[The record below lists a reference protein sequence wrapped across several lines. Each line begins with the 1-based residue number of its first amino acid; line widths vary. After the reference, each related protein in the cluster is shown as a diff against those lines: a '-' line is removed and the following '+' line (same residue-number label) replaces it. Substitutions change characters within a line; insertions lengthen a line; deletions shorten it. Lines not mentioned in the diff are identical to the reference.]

1 MLRLIKSGIINKL
14 RYYVDLKM
22 LKQLYFT
29 LIYPYLN
36 YGIMSWGNTYASKL
50 TKICT
55 KQNKCIR
62 SIFFARSRENASIY
76 YKLLG
81 ILKFDNIFKLRI
93 ATLSYI
99 IAHKKKAVP
108 SIFLDFL
115 TMASSIH
122 SYNTRCASKLNF
134 TRPKVRTNYGIH
146 TFKYIASKIWEN
158 IPLNIKNS
166 ESIGI
171 FKRQYSILLLS
182 EQI

>member
-1 MLRLIKSGIINKL
+1 MYLDEYLNWDHQIKHVNVKINKNYGIINKL

-122 SYNTRCASKLNF
+122 SYNTRYASKLNF
-134 TRPKVRTNYGIH
+134 TRPKEQIMEYTLSN
-146 TFKYIASKIWEN
+146 
-158 IPLNIKNS
+158 
-166 ESIGI
+166 
-171 FKRQYSILLLS
+171 ILLQKYGKTYL
-182 EQI
+182 

>member
-1 MLRLIKSGIINKL
+1 
-14 RYYVDLKM
+14 M

-36 YGIMSWGNTYASKL
+36 YGVMSRGNTYASKL

-81 ILKFDNIFKLRI
+81 ILKLVNIFKLRI

-99 IAHKKKAVP
+99 IAHKKRLCLLFFW
-108 SIFLDFL
+108 IFLQWL
-115 TMASSIH
+115 
-122 SYNTRCASKLNF
+122 
-134 TRPKVRTNYGIH
+134 PV
-146 TFKYIASKIWEN
+146 
-158 IPLNIKNS
+158 
-166 ESIGI
+166 
-171 FKRQYSILLLS
+171 SILIIHVM
-182 EQI
+182 QRN